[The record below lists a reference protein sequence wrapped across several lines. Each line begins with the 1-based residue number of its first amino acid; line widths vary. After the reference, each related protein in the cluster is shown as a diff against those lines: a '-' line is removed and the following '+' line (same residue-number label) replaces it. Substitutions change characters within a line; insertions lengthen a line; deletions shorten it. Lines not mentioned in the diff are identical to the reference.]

1 MEFYSLPHLREKQKI
16 KIMKK
21 LIIAA
26 IIAFTS
32 VSTFAQTVD
41 LRKKI
46 EVNGSAE
53 TEITPDE
60 IYIAI
65 SLKEYFRDNNNKK
78 KINITDLEKD
88 LYAAVL
94 KAGIR
99 KEDLTV
105 NNVSS
110 YTDYW
115 SNPKKDPNF
124 LASKQYKLKVKDLNS
139 FNQIIGAL
147 DPKGVASTYI
157 ESYNHS
163 NIAQLK
169 NDLRVKALLNAK
181 SKAVALVEALG
192 DKLGSALS
200 IQDFNTDNSVQPV
213 YRTYALAK
221 AASADMA
228 AQESAPELDF
238 KTIKLQYSVNVTFE
252 IK

>member
-1 MEFYSLPHLREKQKI
+1 MEFPSLRHLREKHKI
-16 KIMKK
+16 RNIMKK

-26 IIAFTS
+26 IIACTS
-32 VSTFAQTVD
+32 LSAMSQTAD

-65 SLKEYFRDNNNKK
+65 SLKEYFKDNNNKK
-78 KINITDLEKD
+78 RVSITELEKE
-88 LYAAVL
+88 LQAAGV
-94 KAGIR
+94 KAGIP
-99 KEDLTV
+99 KEDLMI
-105 NNVSS
+105 NNVSG

-115 SNPKKDPNF
+115 NKKKDPNF

-139 FNQIIGAL
+139 FNQIIAAI
-147 DPKGVASTYI
+147 DPKGIASTYV

-163 NIAQLK
+163 KIAQLK

-181 SKAVALVEALG
+181 EKATALANALG
-192 DKLGSALS
+192 DKLGSALL
-200 IQDFNTDNSVQPV
+200 IQDHNTDYNVQPV
-213 YRTYALAK
+213 YRNYAMMAK
-221 AASADMA
+221 AEVASDSMEPA
-228 AQESAPELDF
+228 EIDF
-238 KTIKLQYSVNVTFE
+238 KKIKLQYTVNVTFE